1 MNTPAKKRRPGG
13 SWPKAAFHIPDA
25 ENRCVREVRP
35 KEEFDVRGFR
45 YKIIG
50 NVLNGSKLYGI
61 VGCPTGQ
68 WDEGR
73 GQGKQC
79 AVPLRMHIAVTD
91 TQGKESCDALQDSDF
106 DQALE
111 AAQARRSAIM
121 DEADSVD
128 EIDPVDYA
136 DGSLNGL
143 SLSQGSRKVKKSAS
157 RKSAKPAS
165 KTKASKSVKKVS
177 RVRRR

>member
-1 MNTPAKKRRPGG
+1 M
-13 SWPKAAFHIPDA
+13 
-25 ENRCVREVRP
+25 
-35 KEEFDVRGFR
+35 RGFR
-45 YKIIG
+45 YKIVG

-79 AVPLRMHIAVTD
+79 AVPLRMHIAITD

-106 DQALE
+106 DEALE

-121 DEADSVD
+121 DEADAV
-128 EIDPVDYA
+128 EEFDPVDYP
-136 DGSLNGL
+136 DGALNGL
-143 SLSQGSRKVKKSAS
+143 SSAQVKRKSRKTSSFKSS
-157 RKSAKPAS
+157 KPAS
-165 KTKASKSVKKVS
+165 KAKAKKGVKKVS
-177 RVRRR
+177 RARR